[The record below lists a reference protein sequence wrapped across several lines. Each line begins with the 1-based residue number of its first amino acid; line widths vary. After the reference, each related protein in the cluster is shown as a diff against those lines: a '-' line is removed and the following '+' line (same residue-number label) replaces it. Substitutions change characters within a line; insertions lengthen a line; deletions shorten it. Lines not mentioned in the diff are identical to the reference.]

1 VRACTWRHL
10 CVHVRGMAPR
20 RLRPVKGTFG
30 FAGGR
35 RASGGSGV
43 FKNYDCVGVFYSC
56 VLVKGAAV

>member
-1 VRACTWRHL
+1 VRAWTWH
-10 CVHVRGMAPR
+10 GAMSS
-20 RLRPVKGTFG
+20 RPVKGLFG

-43 FKNYDCVGVFYSC
+43 FKNYDSVGVFYSC